1 MTFNRHELTSIL
13 APAAVLGLAWI
24 ASAGFTLITGARTRA
39 VFLVSEGY
47 GAMQTDTIGTVWNTA
62 AGFIGFS
69 LFGMFVVGIYL
80 GSPLRT
86 YVGAGYTRRG
96 TYERLAIIGLA
107 ATALATAMA
116 GLFWGLS
123 ALVEIP
129 EIQGV
134 TPLALLSV
142 PLGQLVAYS
151 LGVFVASLFVRFR
164 WWKVVLVLIAI
175 QLAGAGGLTLVN
187 HFAQPFAIDLSLA
200 ATLGVLVL
208 VAAAAWA
215 MLWPIV
221 RELPMR
227 RS

>member
-123 ALVEIP
+123 ALVEMP

-142 PLGQLVAYS
+142 PLGQIVGYS
-151 LGVFVASLFVRFR
+151 VGVFAASTFVRFV
-164 WWKVVLVLIAI
+164 WWKVLIALVAL
-175 QLAGAGGLTLVN
+175 QLIISGGMIFVN
-187 HFAQPFAIDLSLA
+187 RYAQPFVIDLNLVQTMGILA
-200 ATLGVLVL
+200 LSAI
-208 VAAAAWA
+208 AAWGIA
-215 MLWPIV
+215 WLFV